1 MKKLTALIL
10 SSAVL
15 CIMAAPAVAG
25 EREGAFS
32 ISPFVGGYTFDG
44 VQHLK
49 TAPVYGLRLGYDL
62 TKSWGM
68 EAVGDYLSTRG
79 THKDKSINALS

>member
-1 MKKLTALIL
+1 MKKFAALMLVTA
-10 SSAVL
+10 AL
-15 CIMAAPAVAG
+15 CISAAPAVAG

-49 TAPVYGLRLGYDL
+49 PPPCLGCASD
-62 TKSWGM
+62 T
-68 EAVGDYLSTRG
+68 T
-79 THKDKSINALS
+79 